1 MAPKAGLMI
10 GASREGK
17 GDTLKSWE
25 WMNVRQAADGTLT
38 FRASPNGGAGATFKA
53 DQVTATSIRFTNP
66 ANDYPQRITYT
77 LRNGQLDAEI
87 AKLDGSNVMRWT
99 YQRQGNSSAP

>member
-1 MAPKAGLMI
+1 MEPKAGLMI

-17 GDTLKSWE
+17 GETLKSWE

-38 FRASPNGGAGATFKA
+38 FRASPNGAAGATFKA
-53 DQVTATSIRFTNP
+53 DQVTATSIRFTNA

-77 LRNGQLDAEI
+77 LKDGQLEAEI
-87 AKLDGSNVMRWT
+87 AKLDGSNAMRWT
-99 YQRQGNSSAP
+99 YRREAGPSVP